1 MNDKKENSLTF
12 HNQDAAL
19 QIALWLN
26 VIAWAI
32 LVLYL
37 INFANDIASIA
48 QNWPIQMPPT
58 ATATE
63 KLMMYAGFLSKPMF
77 GAMYFLVLQGIS
89 QLLYLGVDIFFTGEE
104 VEEEETES
112 S

>member
-37 INFANDIASIA
+37 INFANDIDSIV
-48 QNWPIQMPPT
+48 QSWPIQMPST
-58 ATATE
+58 VTE

-104 VEEEETES
+104 VEEEETVS